1 MNSHNDDKT
10 PILFHRLASHLK
22 PSDDIIQT
30 PLHAEGTKAY
40 LFYVKSV
47 VDGQILQTTIIK
59 PFFELRAADTFVQY
73 LSSLPNKVDVPAE
86 RQLLVELTK
95 GHVLIVVGQ
104 RTLLLDIK
112 KNVTNTVL
120 ETALEPTVHGPQ
132 FGLSENLEVNLN
144 IIRHRYYTS
153 SLVVEVSNLED
164 ESNRPIA
171 ILYDEKN
178 VDQHVL
184 DLVKERLKK
193 IKTPL
198 VQSTGDLELYLNNQK
213 LTLFPDTLLTERPDR
228 IVYNLAAGKVV
239 LLVDGSPQATVAPAV
254 FFDFMVSMEDH
265 YHSFW
270 ISLSTLI
277 LRYAGLLTCIILPAL
292 YVAIISFNPDV
303 IRTELALTVAG
314 SRIGVPYPSY
324 IEVLFMLVF
333 IELLTEASIRLPK
346 AVSATATTVGG
357 LILGTAVVEAAL
369 ASNIMIIVVSLVA
382 ISTFVIP
389 INEMSFSI
397 RISRFFLLLY
407 ASLFGLAGVIIGML
421 GIMMYLTNKE
431 SFGKPYLK
439 MYWKNR
445 NDELKVKADE

>member
-1 MNSHNDDKT
+1 MSSKNDEET
-10 PILFHRLASHLK
+10 PILLKRLACHLK

-30 PLHAEGTKAY
+30 PLHIEGTKAY
-40 LFYVKSV
+40 LFYLKSV
-47 VDGQILQTTIIK
+47 VDAQVLQATVIK
-59 PFFELRAADTFVQY
+59 PFFELSATDSFVQY

-86 RQLLVELTK
+86 KQLLIELTK
-95 GHVLIVVGQ
+95 GHVLVVVGQ
-104 RTLLLDIK
+104 RTLLFDMK
-112 KNVTNTVL
+112 KNVTNVVL
-120 ETALEPTVHGPQ
+120 ETSLEPTIHGPQ
-132 FGLSENLEVNLN
+132 FGLSESLETNIN
-144 IIRHRYYTS
+144 IIRHRYYS
-153 SLVVEVSNLED
+153 PSLVVEESNLED

-171 ILYDEKN
+171 LLYDENN
-178 VDQHVL
+178 VDRHVL
-184 DLVKERLKK
+184 ELVKERLKK
-193 IKTPL
+193 LKTPL
-198 VQSTGDLELYLNNQK
+198 VQATGDLELYLNDQK

-239 LLVDGSPQATVAPAV
+239 LLVDGSPQATVAPAI

-270 ISLSTLI
+270 ISLSTLV

-397 RISRFFLLLY
+397 RVSRFFLLLY
-407 ASLFGLAGVIIGML
+407 ASIFGLAGVIIGTL

-445 NDELKVKADE
+445 TEELKVNADE

>member
-1 MNSHNDDKT
+1 MNSNHDEQA
-10 PILFHRLASHLK
+10 PILVQRLAHHLQ
-22 PSDDIIQT
+22 PSADIIQT
-30 PLHAEGTKAY
+30 PLHIDGTKAHVLY
-40 LFYVKSV
+40 LKSV
-47 VDGQILQTTIIK
+47 VDGQLLQTIVIK
-59 PFFELRAADTFVQY
+59 PFFELRAADSFVQY

-86 RQLLVELTK
+86 RQLLIELTK
-95 GHVLIVVGQ
+95 GNVLVVVGQ
-104 RTLLLDIK
+104 RTFLLDIK
-112 KNVTNTVL
+112 KSVTNTVL
-120 ETALEPTVHGPQ
+120 ETALEPTIHGPQ
-132 FGLSENLEVNLN
+132 FGLSESLETNLN

-153 SLVVEVSNLED
+153 SLVVETASLND

-171 ILYDEKN
+171 ILYDEKH
-178 VDQHVL
+178 VDTHVL
-184 DLVKERLKK
+184 DLVKERLKDLK
-193 IKTPL
+193 NPL
-198 VQSTGDLELYLNNQK
+198 IQSTGDLELYLNNQK

-228 IVYNLAAGKVV
+228 IAYNLATGKVV
-239 LLVDGSPQATVAPAV
+239 LLVDGSPQATMAPAV

-270 ISLSTLI
+270 ISLSTLM